1 MRISSDEGFVLLIAK
16 DDAEKALFQ
25 PIADAINSED
35 PELPAQ
41 IVDNLEN
48 GADPKFHRFTSVT
61 SSGDSII
68 CSAASFLKIL

>member
-48 GADPKFHRFTSVT
+48 GAENRIVN
-61 SSGDSII
+61 G
-68 CSAASFLKIL
+68 ILQIQVS